1 MPLRWYVSIWRQH
14 ARWLRGRAATVS
26 VWFARHT
33 LQVRTSFYFMN
44 WASAKKN
51 QLQFIVSDLS
61 ITPDL
66 KQVNRTWYVFMM
78 IVFHCPI
85 FPFELIKFS
94 FHYVFHW
101 PHSYHLI
108 SVWFWK
114 VMAKRESINRNT
126 KMVLPSRAV
135 IIKRFVVAIETI
147 CDVWQLF
154 PLCIYRHQHITSPNY
169 VSTKCLDIIR
179 TIWVDTMPCRCR
191 LGLYLDI
198 YFNTA

>member
-66 KQVNRTWYVFMM
+66 KQVNRTWYVWWLYFTAQF
-78 IVFHCPI
+78 FH
-85 FPFELIKFS
+85 LNWQN
-94 FHYVFHW
+94 FHSITCFIDHILN
-101 PHSYHLI
+101 SYHLI

-114 VMAKRESINRNT
+114 VMAKRESINSNT

-147 CDVWQLF
+147 CDVWRRQSF
-154 PLCIYRHQHITSPNY
+154 PLYICHHQHNTSPNY
-169 VSTKCLDIIR
+169 TVII
-179 TIWVDTMPCRCR
+179 
-191 LGLYLDI
+191 
-198 YFNTA
+198 